1 MMTLDKVT
9 LSRIETL
16 HPKLRLEAKDIYIQ
30 ICRCLTGRAQ
40 VRFTQ
45 TFRSVA
51 EQHAL
56 YAQGRTMPGKIV
68 TWAEGGRSYHNY
80 GLAVDI
86 CFLVDGKTI
95 SWDTLKDHDGD
106 GLADWMECAKVF
118 ENHGWQWGGRW
129 TGGKT
134 DMPHFQKTFGK
145 TTTWLAEQAKKT
157 GRVYV
162 EL

>member
-1 MMTLDKVT
+1 MTLDKPT

-30 ICRCLTGRAQ
+30 ISRRLQGRAQ

-45 TFRSVA
+45 TFRSAA
-51 EQHAL
+51 EQNAL
-56 YAQGRTMPGKIV
+56 YAQGRTKPGQLV

-86 CFLVDGKTI
+86 CLLIDGKTV
-95 SWDTLKDHDGD
+95 SWDTLKDYDGD
-106 GLADWMECAKVF
+106 GLADWIECVRVF
-118 ENHGWQWGGRW
+118 ESYGWQWGGRW
-129 TGGKT
+129 AAPKT

-145 TTTWLAEQAKKT
+145 TTRWLAEQVKKT
-157 GRVYV
+157 RERYV

>member
-1 MMTLDKVT
+1 MMTLDKIT

-30 ICRCLTGRAQ
+30 ICRCLTGKAQ

-45 TFRSVA
+45 TFRSIA

-56 YAQGRTMPGKIV
+56 YAQGRTAPGQIV

-86 CFLVDGKTI
+86 CLLVDGKTI
-95 SWDTLKDHDGD
+95 SWDTLKDYDGD
-106 GLADWMECAKVF
+106 GLADWMECVKVF
-118 ENHGWQWGGRW
+118 ETYGWEWGGRW
-129 TGGKT
+129 TKGKT

-145 TTTWLAEQAKKT
+145 TTTWLAEQVKKT

>member
-16 HPKLRLEAKDIYIQ
+16 HPRLRLEAKDIYIQ

-45 TFRSVA
+45 TFRTIA
-51 EQHAL
+51 EQHRK
-56 YAQGRTMPGKIV
+56 YAQGRTTPGKIV

-86 CFLVDGKTI
+86 CLLVDGKTV
-95 SWDTLKDHDGD
+95 SWDTLKDYDGD
-106 GLADWMECAKVF
+106 GIADWMECVKVF

-129 TGGKT
+129 IKGKT

-145 TTTWLAEQAKKT
+145 TTTQLAEQVKKT
-157 GRVYV
+157 GRIYV